1 MLYGNRLGWSV
12 ILHFYGART
21 FVNVLTGAAIV
32 SALIVLKLGPNR
44 FFDKHSDSR
53 STSPYSPMSLNYLL
67 TCDFSKEMLPT
78 FLVYPMSVT
87 YLARLILFDLVTTN
101 NTLLSNFL
109 NPSINHLVISSK
121 SSVLAPLEWSSFT
134 PVADNRLIYRESDVL
149 RQNIPWV
156 WLRASM

>member
-1 MLYGNRLGWSV
+1 
-12 ILHFYGART
+12 
-21 FVNVLTGAAIV
+21 
-32 SALIVLKLGPNR
+32 
-44 FFDKHSDSR
+44 
-53 STSPYSPMSLNYLL
+53 MSLNYLL

-121 SSVLAPLEWSSFT
+121 SSVLAPLE
-134 PVADNRLIYRESDVL
+134 
-149 RQNIPWV
+149 
-156 WLRASM
+156 